1 MGNGKI
7 TTVSKITIDVLE
19 QWKENYAK
27 RISLSRTTSSKNNN
41 STINMM
47 FHTKRDECFLLVEE
61 FLKTNPLKNND
72 YVKYMSCYINEGKK
86 LNPKFFRNDISKLEE
101 YYSKYDEAKKNGI
114 IFNPFNWLNYKNY
127 VVFMVLKLKG
137 EYIETDDLLFNV
149 QTIDHREY
157 NPLTKIPS
165 VLRGE
170 LPFEVKEYD
179 IVRAFP
185 SFIDIELDKE
195 FKDHIYESIDKKTFA
210 VLLNSNKTN
219 SLNDLNTLRA
229 KLNVVYG
236 DYADK
241 VLTDKRFNNKGQAF
255 LDFSKYEKDYV
266 ERFVKENNIDNYV
279 RLHDGVYVL
288 SDYDCDK
295 LKFENIEFSIKECIR
310 PTIENDICNFY
321 DIDDSG
327 KVITSRHKY
336 ADFFIQ
342 EKFKRISTQDDKIQ
356 LLHDSNNV
364 ISLFNHKTDTV
375 SFLESNI
382 NEPTKFRD
390 MIRES
395 IAKESNTAINNSFN
409 LIPSTK
415 LVYYSDSKTTFGL
428 PFKNGFIHFESNIGL
443 RKLESKNY
451 SEVEGFFAPHKIQ
464 TRKFTY
470 TDEIG
475 MFEKFMT
482 RVAIGREIADS
493 PDSINITKEFQK
505 MFGYL
510 CHSFK
515 DQTMSPCI
523 IFTDEGANDENRN
536 GGRGKTM
543 ITKAL
548 AEVQTVMLKGGK
560 EFDANY
566 THVFADLDRKHNV
579 YIIDDVPAAFNY
591 DDLYT
596 IILGGINCQRKGSK
610 AELIEFEQTPK
621 FVITTN
627 WVVRYDE
634 KNSSTNRRF
643 LEYKFSDYYN
653 QSKTPLDDFGCT
665 FFQDWDQMEW
675 NRFYSFVF
683 RCVSLFISEGLKQI
697 QYNKDRDNFLAYFNN
712 TAMLQE
718 FERIIWLLIDN
729 NSEFIVRD
737 FLSIYNESP
746 LRQEKLFSIRNVKK
760 LIDVW
765 ILSNQFDNPDIT
777 INYQQSGR
785 KWIINKN

>member
-1 MGNGKI
+1 MGNSKI
-7 TTVSKITIDVLE
+7 TESKITIDVLE
-19 QWKENYAK
+19 QWKENYVK
-27 RISLSRTTSSKNNN
+27 RISLTRTTGRKNVN
-41 STINMM
+41 STINTM
-47 FHTKRDECFLLVEE
+47 FHTKRDECFILVDE
-61 FLKTNPLKNND
+61 FLSTNPLKNND
-72 YVKYMSCYINEGKK
+72 YVKYMSCYVSEGKK
-86 LNPKFFRNDISKLEE
+86 LNPKFFRNDLYKLEE
-101 YYSKYDEAKKNGI
+101 YYSKYDETKKNGI
-114 IFNPFNWLNYKNY
+114 KFNPFNLLNYKNY

-137 EYIETDDLLFNV
+137 EYVETDDLLFNV
-149 QTIDHREY
+149 QTIDNREY

-170 LPFEVKEYD
+170 LPFDVKEYD

-185 SFIDIELDKE
+185 SFIDIELG
-195 FKDHIYESIDKKTFA
+195 KDYKDSVYESIDKKTFA
-210 VLLNSNKTN
+210 VLLNANNSNPFT
-219 SLNDLNTLRA
+219 DLNSIRE
-229 KLNVVYG
+229 KLSLIYG
-236 DYADK
+236 GDVEK
-241 VLTDKRFNNKGQAF
+241 VLTDERFNKKGQAF
-255 LDFSKYEKDYV
+255 LDFSKYEKYYI

-279 RLHDGVYVL
+279 RLHDGVFVL
-288 SDYDCDK
+288 SDIDCDK
-295 LKFENIEFSIKECIR
+295 LNFDNIEFSIKECIK
-310 PTIENDICNFY
+310 PKIENDICNFY
-321 DIDDSG
+321 DIDDNG
-327 KVITSRHKY
+327 KVITSRYKY

-342 EKFKRISTQDDKIQ
+342 EKFLRISTADDKIQ

-364 ISLFNHKTDTV
+364 VNFFNHKTDIV
-375 SFLESNI
+375 SFLDRNI
-382 NEPTKFRD
+382 NEPLKYRNI
-390 MIRES
+390 IREI
-395 IAKESNTAINNSFN
+395 IAKESNSAINNSFN
-409 LIPSTK
+409 LMPSTE
-415 LVYYSDSKTTFGL
+415 LVYYSDSYKTFGL
-428 PFKNGFIHFESNIGL
+428 PFENGFFYINS
-443 RKLESKNY
+443 KLDTGKIDSKCY
-451 SEVEGFFAPHKIQ
+451 SEVDGFFSPHKIQ

-482 RVAIGREIADS
+482 RVAVGRETADS
-493 PDSINITKEFQK
+493 PDTINITKEFQK

-566 THVFADLDRKHNV
+566 THVFADLERKHNV

-596 IILGGINCQRKGSK
+596 NILGGINCQRKGSK

-653 QSKTPLDDFGCT
+653 QSKTPLEDFGCT
-665 FFQDWDQMEW
+665 FFQDWDEMEW
-675 NRFYSFVF
+675 NRYYSFVY
-683 RCVSLFISEGLKQI
+683 RCVSLFFAEGLQQI
-697 QYNKDRDNFLAYFNN
+697 QYNKDKDNYLAYFNN
-712 TAMLQE
+712 PAMLQE
-718 FERIIWLLIDN
+718 FERIIGFLIEN

-746 LRQEKLFSIRNVKK
+746 LRLEKLFSIRNVKK

-765 ILSNQFDNPDIT
+765 LLSNQLDNPDIT

-785 KWIINKN
+785 KWVVSKN